1 MNEGLSKN
9 INSMKTLSQEL
20 AGFQNQGYEDYEYNE
35 NENYNSGDFYDLTM
49 QNKTCD
55 ILL

>member
-1 MNEGLSKN
+1 
-9 INSMKTLSQEL
+9 MKTLSQEL